1 MFRRAGNPLH
11 ERIDVAVVHLGAG
24 VRSRN
29 VVEGGSEQLAT
40 SGHVGFVNARNATN
54 AVGGCAVS
62 GLSDFKAHANQAF
75 GTGTRNGAGVV
86 GHLAVKAGEG
96 HGLGFVFRSPLSPVG
111 TPAQQR
117 MVETFRVLSQNGH
130 VHHTGLPDLPE
141 ATVDFVRH
149 AFVEFDGAN
158 VRVEVQAAS
167 QTENHRAAG
176 EVAVWKTGAGIAD
189 STEEDGIGFVL
200 AELKGAFSPLFT
212 GCRVVL
218 AAAFDD
224 GLFKTVVG
232 VRLDRVKDS
241 LSFQGHLA
249 TRSVAGQNR
258 DAMVTH
264 GLSHRNLLHER
275 NPRS

>member
-1 MFRRAGNPLH
+1 
-11 ERIDVAVVHLGAG
+11 
-24 VRSRN
+24 
-29 VVEGGSEQLAT
+29 
-40 SGHVGFVNARNATN
+40 
-54 AVGGCAVS
+54 
-62 GLSDFKAHANQAF
+62 
-75 GTGTRNGAGVV
+75 
-86 GHLAVKAGEG
+86 
-96 HGLGFVFRSPLSPVG
+96 
-111 TPAQQR
+111 
-117 MVETFRVLSQNGH
+117 
-130 VHHTGLPDLPE
+130 
-141 ATVDFVRH
+141 VRH

-176 EVAVWKTGAGIAD
+176 EVAVWKTGPGIAD

-212 GCRVVL
+212 GRRVVL
-218 AAAFDD
+218 ASALDH